1 MQCTPEGC
9 LGQGSRQPAVS
20 SEAGPGSVL
29 LAGYVLVGSVLVGSV
44 LVGSV
49 LVGSV
54 LAGSVLVGSVLD
66 HAELLATEPGLCE
79 HDEAW

>member
-49 LVGSV
+49 L
-54 LAGSVLVGSVLD
+54 AGSVLVGSVLD